1 LAAPTADEAW
11 AALTATPDPATAAVH
26 AVALTEQQLFA
37 RTSDRADAGNTVAA
51 WFPDGP
57 VATAD
62 YPTVLLSGPWLSED
76 QVAAASEF
84 ARFMGRDDQLA
95 ELAKSGF
102 RAEGSVPQ
110 GNDVVSF
117 EPLAAALPVGDDAA
131 RAAVAAA
138 VAPGATAT
146 TTVVLNEGITGED
159 GGRSRLSNVTT
170 ALRDRINALPP
181 GAAVGLWTFNKI
193 DSGSVVPTGPLADPV
208 GPQPRVAALTGVL
221 EATTPTSGGGLS
233 FTTLR
238 AAYADALANYRP
250 GQPNSVLLITQG
262 PHTDQSIDAATLTDF
277 VRGALDPKRPVVINV
292 IGFGGDPDRPA
303 WEAVT
308 RLSGGSYQEIAASD
322 SPELAAAVARMIP

>member
-1 LAAPTADEAW
+1 
-11 AALTATPDPATAAVH
+11 
-26 AVALTEQQLFA
+26 
-37 RTSDRADAGNTVAA
+37 
-51 WFPDGP
+51 
-57 VATAD
+57 
-62 YPTVLLSGPWLSED
+62 
-76 QVAAASEF
+76 
-84 ARFMGRDDQLA
+84 MA

-102 RAEGSVPQ
+102 RVEGAAPQ

-262 PHTDQSIDAATLTDF
+262 PHTDQSIDGAGLRTSSGARSTRSGRWSSTSSASVAIRTGRPGRPSRGSPVAAIRRSRRRTPPNWP
-277 VRGALDPKRPVVINV
+277 RR
-292 IGFGGDPDRPA
+292 
-303 WEAVT
+303 
-308 RLSGGSYQEIAASD
+308 
-322 SPELAAAVARMIP
+322 SPG